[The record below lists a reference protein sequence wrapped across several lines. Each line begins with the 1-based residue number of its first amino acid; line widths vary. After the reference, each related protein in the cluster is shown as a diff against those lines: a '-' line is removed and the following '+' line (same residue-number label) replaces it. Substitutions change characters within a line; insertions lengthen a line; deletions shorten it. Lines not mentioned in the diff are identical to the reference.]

1 MGEIYVF
8 AKRRDI
14 FVFMLKKIKVFFSQ
28 VKEELSK
35 VDWTK
40 RPELIAS
47 TSVVIITVVVLCIY
61 IGLVDIILTKVIDF
75 VLR

>member
-1 MGEIYVF
+1 
-8 AKRRDI
+8 
-14 FVFMLKKIKVFFSQ
+14 MLKKIKIFFFQ
-28 VKEELSK
+28 IKEELSK

-61 IGLVDIILTKVIDF
+61 IGVVDMILTKVIDF

>member
-1 MGEIYVF
+1 
-8 AKRRDI
+8 
-14 FVFMLKKIKVFFSQ
+14 MLKKIKIFFTQ

-61 IGLVDIILTKVIDF
+61 IGVVDMILTKVIDF